1 MEIDSVLFDKK
12 LAYQIQQYIKLIHM
26 YTNAKNIPVEI
37 IPVESGK
44 RG

>member
-1 MEIDSVLFDKK
+1 
-12 LAYQIQQYIKLIHM
+12 M

-44 RG
+44 RGWRRAVEGVNSSTSDTL